1 MSKNVMVYKVSDGDG
16 SVVYLEHE
24 DNVISVLRGFIDY
37 AEPNQMMQLE
47 TVVVTRE
54 ELQKLPRGM

>member
-1 MSKNVMVYKVSDGDG
+1 MVYKVSDGDG

-24 DNVISVLRGFIDY
+24 DNVFTLLRGFVDY
-37 AEPNQMMQLE
+37 AEPNQKMTLE
-47 TVVVTRE
+47 TVLVTRE